1 VGAFQ
6 ANAPKRLAKQLIALQ
21 AMKFVKEIFKVAWW
35 RLLVSLQ
42 PKKPRDFLIVK
53 FVHFSAG

>member
-6 ANAPKRLAKQLIALQ
+6 ANAPKRLAKQFVALPE
-21 AMKFVKEIFKVAWW
+21 MKFVKEIFKIARR

-42 PKKPRDFLIVK
+42 PK
-53 FVHFSAG
+53 